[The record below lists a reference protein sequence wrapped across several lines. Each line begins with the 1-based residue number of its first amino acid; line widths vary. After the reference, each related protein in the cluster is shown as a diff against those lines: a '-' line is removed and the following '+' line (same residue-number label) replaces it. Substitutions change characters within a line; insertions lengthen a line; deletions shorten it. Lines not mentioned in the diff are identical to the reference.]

1 MQYFNLIRAGALGI
15 SCLALGACL
24 GSSNGTAG
32 GGGTG
37 GGGGAGGGG
46 KTPAEFDAKFNS
58 ITSTTS
64 GLAPTSK
71 ELTGTATFSGVT
83 KVALFEAADPTNA
96 GEAFADLNVQ
106 VDFGGETISGQ
117 ATNFEGTVGGNPV
130 TLSGTLDSA
139 NSPVPSTL
147 ISVTTPL
154 ASIPGVPSIPG
165 APTSVTATS
174 FSLNMS
180 GELSDDDGVVGNVLM
195 GMGGGFLGPIGGS
208 EATAAAGPTTVVV
221 TDVTGATGLIDIGG
235 AGTFYLEKD

>member
-1 MQYFNLIRAGALGI
+1 MNYFNLIRAGALGV
-15 SCLALGACL
+15 SCLALSACL

-32 GGGTG
+32 GGG
-37 GGGGAGGGG
+37 GGAGGGGGG
-46 KTPAEFDAKFNS
+46 KTPAEFDAKFDA

-83 KVALFEAADPTNA
+83 KVALFEAADPTTT

-130 TLSGTLDSA
+130 ALSGTLDSA

-221 TDVTGATGLIDIGG
+221 TDVAGATGLIDIGG
-235 AGTFYLEKD
+235 AGTFYLERD